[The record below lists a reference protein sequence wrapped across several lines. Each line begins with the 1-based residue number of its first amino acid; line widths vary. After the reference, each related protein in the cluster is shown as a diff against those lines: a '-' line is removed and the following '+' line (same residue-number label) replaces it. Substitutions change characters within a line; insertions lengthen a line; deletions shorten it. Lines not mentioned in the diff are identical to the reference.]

1 MQLPSF
7 QFMWHPMGGSNIPL
21 AIAIKNPSVGVR
33 SAYKRGD
40 EVKKIW
46 SRLLLITLATTFFGF
61 EATIARAG
69 DLRIPL
75 PRRSSATPVQ
85 NLNRRGV
92 EEVQKQHYDK
102 ARDLFYQAYLL
113 DPDDP
118 FTLNNLGYIS
128 ELQGDVDRATHF
140 YALSI
145 RQDSNAVVALASSP
159 HVEGHTFRN
168 VTGGISNPAMQV
180 NRGNVEAIRMFSQR
194 RAVEAE
200 TVLQRTLQLDQN
212 NPFTLNN
219 MGVAKEAEGDFEGA
233 LKYYSAAANSPSAA
247 SAAVTSESDSR
258 GRPVTQ
264 IAADNVKRVKAR
276 MHKSETPET
285 RVALLNLRGVAAI
298 NRNDPRQGALDFLQ
312 AYKVDPG
319 NAFTLNNLG
328 YVAEMGGD
336 LETAQSFYQSAREA
350 EKANARVGLATRR
363 SAEGMKLLR
372 VAEDSDRQVDTQ
384 IERRQQ
390 ERRRE
395 SRPIILKRRDGQPV
409 EPGPQ
414 SVPRPPASQ

>member
-1 MQLPSF
+1 
-7 QFMWHPMGGSNIPL
+7 MGDTS
-21 AIAIKNPSVGVR
+21 R
-33 SAYKRGD
+33 
-40 EVKKIW
+40 
-46 SRLLLITLATTFFGF
+46 RLLLIALVTGLFGLAGGR
-61 EATIARAG
+61 ARAG

-75 PRRSSATPVQ
+75 PRRSPATPVQ
-85 NLNRRGV
+85 SLNRRGV
-92 EEVQKQHYDK
+92 EEVKKQHYDK
-102 ARDLFYQAYLL
+102 ARELFYQAYLL

-128 ELQGDVDRATHF
+128 ELEGDVDRAARF
-140 YALSI
+140 YALSV
-145 RQDSNAVVALASSP
+145 RQESNAVVALASSP
-159 HVEGHTFRN
+159 HMEGHTFRN
-168 VTGGISNPAMQV
+168 VTGGISNPAMQI
-180 NRGNVEAIRMFSQR
+180 NRGNMEAIRMFSQH
-194 RAVEAE
+194 RAVEAQ
-200 TVLQRTLQLDQN
+200 TVLDRTLKLDQN

-233 LKYYSAAANSPSAA
+233 LKYYSAAANSTSAA
-247 SAAVTSESDSR
+247 NAAVTSESDSR

-264 IAADNVKRVKAR
+264 IAADNVKRIKAR
-276 MHKSETPET
+276 MHNSETPET

-350 EKANARVGLATRR
+350 EKANARVGLATRS
-363 SAEGMKLLR
+363 SAEGMKLLN
-372 VAEDSDRQVDTQ
+372 VAQDSNRQVDAQ
-384 IERRQQ
+384 IELRQQ

-395 SRPIILKRRDGQPV
+395 ARPIILKRRDGQPV
-409 EPGPQ
+409 QPEHTVPRPPVPGPQ
-414 SVPRPPASQ
+414 SQ